1 MLDSLFYML
10 LVGGI
15 PVLFSYVHTYFN
27 NDDKLWG
34 SLNDRWFYAWVISM
48 VLTIISY
55 FWLAYYF
62 IWETDNRYEPV
73 LCATYVI
80 FLSSAAQW
88 SPMSLV
94 DIHNNEKSWFV
105 LINLYQ
111 TAGATLLLLIIAGL
125 SEPNIRLIPA
135 GVMFIHHFVFDA
147 IIWYNGFLKK

>member
-1 MLDSLFYML
+1 MLESLFYML

-15 PVLFSYVHTYFN
+15 PVLFSYVHTYYN

-34 SLNDRWFYAWVISM
+34 RLNDFMFYAWFASM
-48 VLTIISY
+48 VFTVVSY
-55 FWLAYYF
+55 FWLAYHF
-62 IWETDNRYEPV
+62 IWETDQGYEPV

-94 DIHNNEKSWFV
+94 DIHNDEKSWFV

-111 TAGATLLLLIIAGL
+111 TAGSTLLLLIIAIL
-125 SEPNIRLIPA
+125 SNPDIRLIPA
-135 GVMFIHHFVFDA
+135 SWLFIHHFIFDA